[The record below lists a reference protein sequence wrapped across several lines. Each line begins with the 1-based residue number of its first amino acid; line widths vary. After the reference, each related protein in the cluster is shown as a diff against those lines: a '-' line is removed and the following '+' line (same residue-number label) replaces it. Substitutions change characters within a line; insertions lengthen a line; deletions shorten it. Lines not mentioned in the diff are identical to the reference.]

1 MTNPNMDMNYET
13 EYTYIFMIS
22 HLENSMNPAAEKLIH
37 TLQEEI
43 QFALENAVVGKTLR
57 PYMSGQ
63 LKRTAQGILIRHRIR
78 NANIQVVQQGAGFSV
93 SITLPPQGPIV
104 QAVRLR
110 FGPQDPMY

>member
-1 MTNPNMDMNYET
+1 
-13 EYTYIFMIS
+13 
-22 HLENSMNPAAEKLIH
+22 MNPAAQKLID

-43 QFALENAVVGKTLR
+43 QFALEDAVIGKTLR
-57 PYMSGQ
+57 PYMMGQ

-78 NANIQVVQQGAGFSV
+78 NANIHVSQQGTSFSV

-110 FGPQDPMY
+110 FGSQDPTY

>member
-1 MTNPNMDMNYET
+1 
-13 EYTYIFMIS
+13 
-22 HLENSMNPAAEKLIH
+22 MNPAAQKLMD

-57 PYMSGQ
+57 PYMAGQ

-78 NANIQVVQQGAGFSV
+78 NANIQVTQQGSGFSV

-104 QAVRLR
+104 QAVCLR